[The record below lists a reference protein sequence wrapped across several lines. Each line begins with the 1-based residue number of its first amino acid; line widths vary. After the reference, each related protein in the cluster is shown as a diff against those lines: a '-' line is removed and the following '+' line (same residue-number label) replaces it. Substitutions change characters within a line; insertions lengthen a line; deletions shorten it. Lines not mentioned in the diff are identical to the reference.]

1 MTPCSRTS
9 LQPPR
14 PTLPPRSDQRGRSG
28 QTPLLAHLQL
38 GLKATWVQ
46 RYSQDLRDYIHK
58 DHAMAQVKA
67 LRLSNYFR
75 SSSSLH
81 YHLSELINIAQTPN
95 NFSTLRVYKIMS
107 HRGAMNHFHHNR
119 NFLRRVQRTKSL
131 LITEN
136 AAIRIDYNPARVY
149 YFTHT
154 TQGPYDS
161 PNRSRRARGTH
172 VNRSQQGSIIEIFTP
187 SLRVET

>member
-14 PTLPPRSDQRGRSG
+14 LTLPPCLDQRGRSG

-67 LRLSNYFR
+67 LRLSNYCR
-75 SSSSLH
+75 SISSLH
-81 YHLSELINIAQTPN
+81 YHLSELINIAQTSN
-95 NFSTLRVYKIMS
+95 NCSTLRVYKIMS
-107 HRGAMNHFHHNR
+107 HRSAMNQFHHNR

-131 LITEN
+131 LITES
-136 AAIRIDYNPARVY
+136 AAIRIDYNLARVY
-149 YFTHT
+149 YFTHM
-154 TQGPYDS
+154 TQGPCDL
-161 PNRSRRARGTH
+161 PNRPKLGKGVLASTVPNKA
-172 VNRSQQGSIIEIFTP
+172 
-187 SLRVET
+187 